1 MTDAIQISIL
11 PGELLANALKMKAG
25 DFRLVQICST
35 RTKEGFDLVYSFA
48 KEYEMTNLIFSVGED
63 EEVLSISDIFA
74 PAFLYENEIH
84 DLFGINIKM
93 MNVDYKGNLYRLS
106 QKTPYKNI

>member
-1 MTDAIQISIL
+1 
-11 PGELLANALKMKAG
+11 
-25 DFRLVQICST
+25 
-35 RTKEGFDLVYSFA
+35 
-48 KEYEMTNLIFSVGED
+48 MTNLIFSVGED
-63 EEVLSISDIFA
+63 EEVISISDIFP

>member
-1 MTDAIQISIL
+1 MTDATRIEIL
-11 PGELLANALKMKAG
+11 PGDLLPNVLKMRADG
-25 DFRLVQICST
+25 QRLVQICST

-48 KEYEMTNLIFSVGED
+48 KEYVMTNLTFSVGED

-93 MNVDYKGNLYRLS
+93 MSVDYKGNLYRLS

>member
-1 MTDAIQISIL
+1 MTDATRIEIL
-11 PGELLANALKMKAG
+11 PGELLPKVLKIKADG
-25 DFRLVQICST
+25 YRLVQICST

-48 KEYEMTNLIFSVGED
+48 MEYDMINLVFSLA
-63 EEVLSISDIFA
+63 EEEEIPSISDIFA

>member
-1 MTDAIQISIL
+1 MTDAVQITIL
-11 PGELLANALKMKAG
+11 PGELLANALKMKAE
-25 DFRLVQICST
+25 DSRLVQICST

-48 KEYEMTNLIFSVGED
+48 KGYEMTNIIFSVGED
-63 EEVLSISDIFA
+63 EEVISISDIFA

-84 DLFGINIKM
+84 DLFGINIRM

>member
-1 MTDAIQISIL
+1 MTDASKIAIL
-11 PGELLANALKMKAG
+11 PGELLPNVLKMRVEEY
-25 DFRLVQICST
+25 RLIQICST
-35 RTKEGFDLVYSFA
+35 RTKEGFDLVYSFG
-48 KEYEMTNLIFSVGED
+48 KEYDMTNLIFSVGED
-63 EEVLSISDIFA
+63 DEVISISDIFP

>member
-1 MTDAIQISIL
+1 MTDASKIAIL
-11 PGELLANALKMKAG
+11 PGELLPNVLKMRTEEY
-25 DFRLVQICST
+25 RLIQICST
-35 RTKEGFDLVYSFA
+35 RTKEGFDLVYSFG
-48 KEYEMTNLIFSVGED
+48 KEYDMTNLIFSVGED
-63 EEVLSISDIFA
+63 DEVISISDVFP